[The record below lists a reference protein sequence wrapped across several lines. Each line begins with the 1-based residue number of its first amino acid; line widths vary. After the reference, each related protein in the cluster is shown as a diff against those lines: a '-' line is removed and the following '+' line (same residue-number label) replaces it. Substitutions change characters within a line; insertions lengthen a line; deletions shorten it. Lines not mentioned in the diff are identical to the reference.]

1 LNRNRSQNFSGCQQ
15 VPPFAIH
22 AHQVVAVAFLGAEAA
37 GSPVRPVCTPGAS
50 PPSPPPGVFSE
61 VLILKGFETN
71 VSEVLIIQGLLSRLV
86 ILIDLKSLIISDL
99 IKNEDFAKVLILEE
113 LQRDFSEV
121 LNLEDLNGAKRAN
134 GWI

>member
-1 LNRNRSQNFSGCQQ
+1 MSASSSIRDPCASSRRRCVSRGGGGRLPCPAGLYPGRI
-15 VPPFAIH
+15 PP
-22 AHQVVAVAFLGAEAA
+22 L
-37 GSPVRPVCTPGAS
+37 
-50 PPSPPPGVFSE
+50 PPPGVFSE

>member
-1 LNRNRSQNFSGCQQ
+1 
-15 VPPFAIH
+15 
-22 AHQVVAVAFLGAEAA
+22 
-37 GSPVRPVCTPGAS
+37 
-50 PPSPPPGVFSE
+50 
-61 VLILKGFETN
+61 LILKGFETN

>member
-1 LNRNRSQNFSGCQQ
+1 
-15 VPPFAIH
+15 
-22 AHQVVAVAFLGAEAA
+22 
-37 GSPVRPVCTPGAS
+37 
-50 PPSPPPGVFSE
+50 VFSE